1 MGEKGQKR
9 LEKFLKD
16 FDYKLKESNEN
27 FDIWISNLK

>member
-16 FDYKLKESNEN
+16 FDYRIIKNILY
-27 FDIWISNLK
+27 FDIWIHDK